1 MSNIKNQ
8 SILQRILIGK
18 NHKSLGLKDLDMPL
32 LFVTISLVFF
42 GIIMITSVSLPL
54 TSGSFSMTLSHI
66 QKIFI
71 ASIIALIVFRIP
83 LGFWQRNSIYLL
95 LISLILLVLVFIPY
109 IGREIN
115 GAYRWIRILGFSFQP
130 SELIKFSLI
139 IYIYSYCIRKYDE
152 FREEWLG
159 FFKPVF
165 LVTLSILLILLE
177 PDLGSSVVI
186 FTVCFSILFIAGA
199 PLKHLLSIFFVGL
212 FTFIGLIFTAS
223 YRIKRILGYLDPWN
237 NEFSEQLRTS
247 LSAISNGQWF
257 GVGMG
262 NSQMKEGFLS
272 DAQTDFIFA
281 IITEELGIIFSLLLI
296 SAFSY
301 LVFRCFMIGRIARQ
315 NDHIFGY
322 LVSYGTGVLIALHV
336 FINIGVSIGLLPTK
350 GITLPLVSFGGS
362 NLMLMFVLIA
372 LVQKIKIEINFS
384 NKISCLLY
392 TSDAADE

>member
-18 NHKSLGLKDLDMPL
+18 NHKSLGFKDLDMPL

-139 IYIYSYCIRKYDE
+139 IYISSYCIRKYDE

-301 LVFRCFMIGRIARQ
+301 IVFRCFMIGRIARQ

-384 NKISCLLY
+384 NKISV
-392 TSDAADE
+392 

>member
-139 IYIYSYCIRKYDE
+139 IYISSYCIRKYDE

-199 PLKHLLSIFFVGL
+199 PMKHLLSIFFVGL
-212 FTFIGLIFTAS
+212 LTFIGLIFTAS

-336 FINIGVSIGLLPTK
+336 FINIGVAIGLLPTK

-384 NKISCLLY
+384 NKISV
-392 TSDAADE
+392 

>member
-109 IGREIN
+109 VGREIN

-139 IYIYSYCIRKYDE
+139 IYISSYCIRKYDE

-165 LVTLSILLILLE
+165 LITLSILLILLE

-199 PLKHLLSIFFVGL
+199 PMKHLLSIFFVGL
-212 FTFIGLIFTAS
+212 LTFTGLIFTAS

-336 FINIGVSIGLLPTK
+336 FINIGVAIGLLPTK

-384 NKISCLLY
+384 NKISV
-392 TSDAADE
+392 

>member
-18 NHKSLGLKDLDMPL
+18 NHKSLDFKDLDMPL

-54 TSGSFSMTLSHI
+54 TSGSFSTTLSHI

-139 IYIYSYCIRKYDE
+139 IYISSYCIRKYDE

-199 PLKHLLSIFFVGL
+199 PMKHLLSIFFVGL
-212 FTFIGLIFTAS
+212 LTFIGLIFTAS

-315 NDHIFGY
+315 NDHFFGY

-384 NKISCLLY
+384 NKISV
-392 TSDAADE
+392 

>member
-8 SILQRILIGK
+8 SFLQRILIGK

-32 LFVTISLVFF
+32 LFVAISLVFF

-83 LGFWQRNSIYLL
+83 LSFWQRNSIYLL

-139 IYIYSYCIRKYDE
+139 IYISSYCIRKYDE

-165 LVTLSILLILLE
+165 LVTLSLLLILLE

-212 FTFIGLIFTAS
+212 LTFIGLIFTAS

-384 NKISCLLY
+384 NKISV
-392 TSDAADE
+392 

>member
-139 IYIYSYCIRKYDE
+139 IYISSYCIRKYDE

-186 FTVCFSILFIAGA
+186 FTVCFSILFIAAA
-199 PLKHLLSIFFVGL
+199 PMKHLLSIFFVGL
-212 FTFIGLIFTAS
+212 LTFIGLIFTAS

-315 NDHIFGY
+315 NDHFFGY

-384 NKISCLLY
+384 NKISV
-392 TSDAADE
+392 

>member
-139 IYIYSYCIRKYDE
+139 IYISSYCIRKYDE

-199 PLKHLLSIFFVGL
+199 PMKHLLSIFFVGL
-212 FTFIGLIFTAS
+212 LTFTGLIFTAS

-384 NKISCLLY
+384 NKISV
-392 TSDAADE
+392 

>member
-18 NHKSLGLKDLDMPL
+18 NHKSLDFKDLDMPL

-139 IYIYSYCIRKYDE
+139 IYISSYCIRKYDE

-199 PLKHLLSIFFVGL
+199 PMKHLLSIFFVGL
-212 FTFIGLIFTAS
+212 LTFIGLIFTAS

-301 LVFRCFMIGRIARQ
+301 IVFRCFMIGRIARQ
-315 NDHIFGY
+315 NDHFFGY

-384 NKISCLLY
+384 NKISV
-392 TSDAADE
+392 

>member
-95 LISLILLVLVFIPY
+95 LISLILLVLVFLPY

-139 IYIYSYCIRKYDE
+139 IYISSYCIRKYDE

-199 PLKHLLSIFFVGL
+199 PMKHLLSIFFVGL
-212 FTFIGLIFTAS
+212 LTFIGLIFTAS

-237 NEFSEQLRTS
+237 NDFSEQLRTS

-384 NKISCLLY
+384 NKISV
-392 TSDAADE
+392 

>member
-1 MSNIKNQ
+1 
-8 SILQRILIGK
+8 
-18 NHKSLGLKDLDMPL
+18 
-32 LFVTISLVFF
+32 
-42 GIIMITSVSLPL
+42 MITSVSLPL

-139 IYIYSYCIRKYDE
+139 IYISSYCIRKYDE

-199 PLKHLLSIFFVGL
+199 PMKHLLSIFFVGL
-212 FTFIGLIFTAS
+212 LTFIGLIFTAS

-301 LVFRCFMIGRIARQ
+301 IVFRCFMIGRIARQ

-384 NKISCLLY
+384 NKISV
-392 TSDAADE
+392 

>member
-139 IYIYSYCIRKYDE
+139 IYISSYCIRKYDE

-199 PLKHLLSIFFVGL
+199 PMKHLLSIFAVGL
-212 FTFIGLIFTAS
+212 LTFTGLIFTAS

-336 FINIGVSIGLLPTK
+336 FINIGVAIGLLPTK

-384 NKISCLLY
+384 NKISV
-392 TSDAADE
+392 

>member
-18 NHKSLGLKDLDMPL
+18 NHKSLDFKDLDMPL

-115 GAYRWIRILGFSFQP
+115 GAYRWIKILGFSFQP

-139 IYIYSYCIRKYDE
+139 IYISSYCIRKYDE

-199 PLKHLLSIFFVGL
+199 PMKHLLSIFFVGL
-212 FTFIGLIFTAS
+212 LTFIGLIFTAS

-301 LVFRCFMIGRIARQ
+301 IVFRCFMIGRIARQ

-384 NKISCLLY
+384 NKISV
-392 TSDAADE
+392 

>member
-8 SILQRILIGK
+8 SILQKILIGK

-54 TSGSFSMTLSHI
+54 TSGSFSTTLSHI

-139 IYIYSYCIRKYDE
+139 IYISSYCIRKYDE

-199 PLKHLLSIFFVGL
+199 PMKHLLSIFFVGL
-212 FTFIGLIFTAS
+212 LTFIGLIFTAS

-336 FINIGVSIGLLPTK
+336 FINIGVAIGLLPTK

-384 NKISCLLY
+384 NKISV
-392 TSDAADE
+392 

>member
-18 NHKSLGLKDLDMPL
+18 NHKSLGFKDLDMPL

-115 GAYRWIRILGFSFQP
+115 GAYRWIKILGFSFQP

-139 IYIYSYCIRKYDE
+139 IYISSYCIRKYDE

-199 PLKHLLSIFFVGL
+199 PMKHLLSIFFVGL
-212 FTFIGLIFTAS
+212 LTFIGLIFTAS

-336 FINIGVSIGLLPTK
+336 FINIGVAIGLLPTK

-384 NKISCLLY
+384 NKISV
-392 TSDAADE
+392 

>member
-32 LFVTISLVFF
+32 LFVAISLVFF

-71 ASIIALIVFRIP
+71 ASIIALIVFRTP
-83 LGFWQRNSIYLL
+83 LSFWQRNSIYLL

-139 IYIYSYCIRKYDE
+139 IYISSYCIRKYDE

-199 PLKHLLSIFFVGL
+199 PLKHLLLIFFVGL
-212 FTFIGLIFTAS
+212 LTFIGLIFTAS

-315 NDHIFGY
+315 NDHVFGY

-372 LVQKIKIEINFS
+372 LIQKIKIEINFS
-384 NKISCLLY
+384 NKISF
-392 TSDAADE
+392 

>member
-18 NHKSLGLKDLDMPL
+18 NHKSLDFKDLDMSL

-139 IYIYSYCIRKYDE
+139 IYIASYCIRKYDE

-165 LVTLSILLILLE
+165 LITLSILLILLE

-199 PLKHLLSIFFVGL
+199 PMKHLLSIFFVGL
-212 FTFIGLIFTAS
+212 LTFIGLIFTAS

-301 LVFRCFMIGRIARQ
+301 LVFRCFIIGRIARQ

-336 FINIGVSIGLLPTK
+336 FINIGVAIGLLPTK

-384 NKISCLLY
+384 NKISV
-392 TSDAADE
+392 

>member
-8 SILQRILIGK
+8 SILQRILVGK
-18 NHKSLGLKDLDMPL
+18 NHRSLDLNDLDMPL
-32 LFVTISLVFF
+32 LFVAISLVFF

-71 ASIIALIVFRIP
+71 ASIIALIVFRTPIS
-83 LGFWQRNSIYLL
+83 FWQRYSIYLL

-115 GAYRWIRILGFSFQP
+115 GAYRWIKILGFSFQP
-130 SELIKFSLI
+130 SELMKFSLI
-139 IYIYSYCIRKYDE
+139 VYISSYCIRKYDE

-199 PLKHLLSIFFVGL
+199 PLKHLLLIFFVGL
-212 FTFIGLIFTAS
+212 LTFIGLIFTAS

-315 NDHIFGY
+315 NDHVFGY

-384 NKISCLLY
+384 NKISV
-392 TSDAADE
+392 

>member
-139 IYIYSYCIRKYDE
+139 IYISSYCIRKYDE

-199 PLKHLLSIFFVGL
+199 PMKHLLSIFFVGL
-212 FTFIGLIFTAS
+212 LTFIGLIFTAS

-281 IITEELGIIFSLLLI
+281 VITEELGIIFSLLLI

-384 NKISCLLY
+384 NKISV
-392 TSDAADE
+392 

>member
-139 IYIYSYCIRKYDE
+139 IYISSYCIRKYDE

-199 PLKHLLSIFFVGL
+199 PMKHLLSIFFVGL
-212 FTFIGLIFTAS
+212 LTFIGLIFTAS

-301 LVFRCFMIGRIARQ
+301 IVFRCFMIGRIARQ

-384 NKISCLLY
+384 NKISV
-392 TSDAADE
+392 

>member
-1 MSNIKNQ
+1 
-8 SILQRILIGK
+8 
-18 NHKSLGLKDLDMPL
+18 
-32 LFVTISLVFF
+32 
-42 GIIMITSVSLPL
+42 
-54 TSGSFSMTLSHI
+54 MTLSHI

-139 IYIYSYCIRKYDE
+139 IYISSYCIRKYDE

-199 PLKHLLSIFFVGL
+199 PMKHLLSIFFVGL
-212 FTFIGLIFTAS
+212 LTFIGLIFTAS

-281 IITEELGIIFSLLLI
+281 VITEELGIIFSLLLI

-384 NKISCLLY
+384 NKISV
-392 TSDAADE
+392 

>member
-18 NHKSLGLKDLDMPL
+18 NHKSLGFKDLDMPL

-115 GAYRWIRILGFSFQP
+115 GAYRWIKILGFSFQP

-139 IYIYSYCIRKYDE
+139 IYISSYCIRKYDE

-199 PLKHLLSIFFVGL
+199 PMKHLLSIFFVGL
-212 FTFIGLIFTAS
+212 LTFIGLIFTAS
-223 YRIKRILGYLDPWN
+223 YIIKRILGYLDPWN

-384 NKISCLLY
+384 NKISV
-392 TSDAADE
+392 

>member
-8 SILQRILIGK
+8 SILQRILVGK
-18 NHKSLGLKDLDMPL
+18 NHRSLDLNDLDMPL
-32 LFVTISLVFF
+32 LFVAISLVFF

-71 ASIIALIVFRIP
+71 ASIIALIVFRTPIS
-83 LGFWQRNSIYLL
+83 FWQRYSIYLL

-115 GAYRWIRILGFSFQP
+115 GAYRWIKILGFSFQP
-130 SELIKFSLI
+130 SELMKFSLI
-139 IYIYSYCIRKYDE
+139 VYISSYCIRKYDE

-212 FTFIGLIFTAS
+212 LTFIGLIFTAS

-237 NEFSEQLRTS
+237 NEYSEQLRTS

-315 NDHIFGY
+315 NNHVFGY

-372 LVQKIKIEINFS
+372 LIQKIKIEINFS
-384 NKISCLLY
+384 NKISF
-392 TSDAADE
+392 

>member
-18 NHKSLGLKDLDMPL
+18 SHKSLGLKDLDMPL

-139 IYIYSYCIRKYDE
+139 IYISSYCIRKYDE

-199 PLKHLLSIFFVGL
+199 PMKHLLSIFFVGL
-212 FTFIGLIFTAS
+212 LTFIGLIFTAS

-384 NKISCLLY
+384 NKISV
-392 TSDAADE
+392 